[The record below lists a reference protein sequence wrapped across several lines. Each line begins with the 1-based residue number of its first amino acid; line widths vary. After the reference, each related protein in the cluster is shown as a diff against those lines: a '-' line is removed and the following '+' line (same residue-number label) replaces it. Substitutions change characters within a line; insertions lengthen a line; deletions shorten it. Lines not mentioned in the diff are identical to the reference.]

1 MNQVPFELTN
11 YANSIRN
18 YFIIGERI
26 ATLERVVSDEVRV
39 NMRLM
44 QIVFPQ
50 KNFRLFISPSSRII
64 SYHIIYLISFLAPFL
79 KCFCLMHIISI
90 SEPILNSR
98 PPSELPGVRT
108 VSLLDPNTEFERRVK
123 FSWAVFD
130 MLQTSP
136 ATKLS
141 LLQEPDLEKRYGKLI
156 GVLEKGGTYLRS
168 ELKAKGVM
176 DDEGLRRLREEV
188 LADSSE
194 LVNKANYTPENYVE
208 GNWVQRACAM

>member
-1 MNQVPFELTN
+1 
-11 YANSIRN
+11 
-18 YFIIGERI
+18 
-26 ATLERVVSDEVRV
+26 
-39 NMRLM
+39 
-44 QIVFPQ
+44 
-50 KNFRLFISPSSRII
+50 
-64 SYHIIYLISFLAPFL
+64 
-79 KCFCLMHIISI
+79 MHIISI